1 MVKNVAKVVY
11 KPDSQSTDEFI
22 AIVNPEEY
30 KKGKDGDTSIPLASV
45 VDSFE
50 IFHSGQGSQGLL
62 GRPSKQQLD
71 TVFGSSKDVDVITI
85 VLQKGKE
92 QTGEGFSSGGFGSTN
107 TAKGSSV
114 IDTRGKGL
122 TGIRS

>member
-22 AIVNPEEY
+22 AVVNPEEF
-30 KKGKDGDTSIPLASV
+30 KKWKDGDSSIPLASV

-62 GRPSKQQLD
+62 GRPSKQQLE
-71 TVFGSSKDVDVITI
+71 TVFGTSKDVDVMTI
-85 VLQKGKE
+85 VLQKGRE
-92 QTGEGFSSGGFGSTN
+92 QAGEGFSGGTFSS
-107 TAKGSSV
+107 AKGSML
-114 IDTRGKGL
+114 DTRGKGL
-122 TGIRS
+122 TGIRG